1 MAHEAATE
9 ALPIFEGLSDEIVS
23 LLTTCSS
30 EGEALSK
37 LEEWRRKRE
46 TSDDVA
52 LSIWRPMVRGDLG
65 GRLFVFDVEL
75 RDRVKL
81 KNDGVVL
88 PFLSLPFTEAINYA
102 TNRGLV
108 NDEGLY
114 DLLKLYRKRGEEVAR
129 ATLDTLQQKTADALR
144 RAVAEGSTLS
154 DFIDEIESESR
165 SLGITERKRWYL
177 ENVFR
182 TSVQSAY
189 GAGRFKAMTTDAV
202 MMARPYVE
210 YRTVGDS
217 RVRESHD
224 ELDGKQWEITDSS
237 WHRFAPPNSYNCRC
251 STVTLAA
258 DEVDEGQLNRV
269 LSPTARPHPSF
280 DSTPKEL
287 VELPIAAE

>member
-1 MAHEAATE
+1 MAHDAATE
-9 ALPIFEGLSDEIVS
+9 ALPVFEGLTDEIIS
-23 LLTTCSS
+23 LLKTSSS
-30 EGEALSK
+30 EAEALSK

-46 TSDDVA
+46 ASDDIA
-52 LSIWRPMVRGDLG
+52 LAIWRPMVRGELA
-65 GRLFVFDVEL
+65 GRLFVYDVEL

-102 TNRGLV
+102 TKRGLV
-108 NDEGLY
+108 DEEGLY
-114 DLLKLYRKRGEEVAR
+114 DLLKLYRKRGEEASMS
-129 ATLDTLQQKTADALR
+129 TLQTLQERTAAALR
-144 RAVAEGSTLS
+144 RAVAEGSSLS
-154 DFIDEIESESR
+154 DFIDEVESEGH

-217 RVRESHD
+217 RVRDSHED
-224 ELDGKQWEITDSS
+224 LDGKQWAITDTS
-237 WHRFAPPNSYNCRC
+237 WHRFAPPNGYQCRC

-269 LSPTARPHPSF
+269 LPSTARPHPRF
-280 DSTPKEL
+280 DASPKEL
-287 VELPIAAE
+287 EELPIAAE